1 MLDPRTTCS
10 PSGLEGAHLNHSVDS
25 VETTLLMA
33 PRLVALSLGRPIK
46 PAPSATRKHNRL
58 DERSTSLKLASIAP
72 LHALAKALQLRQP
85 KAMNGRRKKGMPSDA
100 CA

>member
-25 VETTLLMA
+25 VETNLLMA
-33 PRLVALSLGRPIK
+33 PRLVALSSERPIR
-46 PAPSATRKHNRL
+46 PAPSAIRKHNRL
-58 DERSTSLKLASIAP
+58 DGRPTSLKLASIAP
-72 LHALAKALQLRQP
+72 LHAIAKALQLRQP

-100 CA
+100 CT